1 MSARSKARKRALD
14 ILYGA
19 DVRGIPIAELLAA
32 ESARAAARPERASS
46 WDYARD
52 IVEGVIEHLDTI
64 DAAIV
69 EHSQGWRLDR
79 MPAVDRAL
87 ARIGVWEI
95 VHNPEVPEA
104 VAIAEAV
111 DAARELS
118 TDESAGF
125 LNGLLGAIARG

>member
-1 MSARSKARKRALD
+1 MSARTKARKRALD

-19 DVRGIPIAELLAA
+19 DVRGVAIPELLAEEA
-32 ESARAAARPERASS
+32 ARAAARPERASS

-52 IVEGVIEHLDTI
+52 IVEGVVEHLDEI
-64 DAAIV
+64 DQSIV
-69 EHSQGWRLDR
+69 DHAQGWRLDR

-95 VHNPEVPEA
+95 RYRDDIPDG

-111 DAARELS
+111 EAARELS

-125 LNGLLGAIARG
+125 LNGLLGAVAKG